1 MWKFVCIMFASLVT
15 FPETPGG
22 SIIILKQAF
31 TIEGATSIGDFNCT
45 YQLEQRDTV
54 NVGAAASGDDSIL
67 YIIPSD
73 AFGCHNFLLN
83 RDFKKTIKSKEFK
96 DIRVEMCRLRKNEN
110 HYMCDLKL
118 KLAGK
123 EKVYENT
130 PLRTKANGLTGTLV
144 VQFSE
149 FDLTPPKK
157 LGGLVKVKEEIK
169 ISVNLILQGK

>member
-1 MWKFVCIMFASLVT
+1 MLASLAT
-15 FPETPGG
+15 FPEAPGG

-54 NVGAAASGDDSIL
+54 HTGTPASGDNSIL

-83 RDFKKTIKSKEFK
+83 RDFKKTIKAKEFK
-96 DIRVEMCRLRKNEN
+96 DIRVEMCRLRKTGH

-123 EKVYENT
+123 EKMYENT
-130 PLRTKANGLTGTLV
+130 SLRTKGNGLAGTLI

-157 LGGLVKVKEEIK
+157 LGGLVKVKEDIK
-169 ISVNLILQGK
+169 ISINLTVQ